1 MLKFIGIGSAF
12 NTRLGNNSA
21 FIKEGQEM
29 LLIDCGGTVFQGL
42 QQLDLLQG
50 ISKFKIMIT
59 HTHPDHIGSLGEVI
73 FYCYYIL
80 KIKVE
85 VFYPNEALIKS
96 YLHIIG
102 VTEDMYVLNGNC
114 EVNFELNGLGLIHAQ
129 WVQQVHVDTIPA
141 YGFILNT
148 EKQKLYYSGDSSQ
161 IPDEIIEKLENG
173 ELDVIYQDSC
183 GLNYEGNAH
192 LYLYK
197 LADKIQLQYRK
208 QVYCM
213 HLDQHIKMDEIR
225 GLGFN
230 VVERESVPNRIE

>member
-50 ISKFKIMIT
+50 ISKLKIMIT

-102 VTEDMYVLNGNC
+102 VTEDMYALNGNC
-114 EVNFELNGLGLIHAQ
+114 EVNFELNGLGLIRAQ

-225 GLGFN
+225 ELGFN
-230 VVERESVPNRIE
+230 VVERESAPSRIE

>member
-50 ISKFKIMIT
+50 ISKLKIIIT

-80 KIKVE
+80 NVE
-85 VFYPNEALIKS
+85 VELFYPNEEVIKS

-102 VTEDMYVLNGNC
+102 VTQAMYKLNGSK
-114 EVNFELNGLGLIHAQ
+114 EVKFEANGLGLVNVQ
-129 WVQQVHVDTIPA
+129 WLQQVHVDTMLA

-148 EKQKLYYSGDSSQ
+148 EKQKIYYSGDSSQ
-161 IPDEIIEKLENG
+161 LSDEIIEKLENG

-183 GLNYEGNAH
+183 GLDYEGNAH

-197 LADKIQLQYRK
+197 LADQVKEKYRS

-213 HLDQHIKMDEIR
+213 HLDQHIKVDEIK